1 MELVKAHWND
11 SSFHLIKNN
20 GSVVTPLPLSDKSP
34 ELQIKDMGEIEGL
47 SAAVGAAA
55 MGAGQAASMIVQ
67 DPKPVF
73 MKMEGNINVEG
84 GAPNE
89 L

>member
-1 MELVKAHWND
+1 MELVRAHWND
-11 SSFHLIKNN
+11 SSFHLVKNN
-20 GSVVTPLPLSDKSP
+20 GSVVTPLPLSDQLPKVRI
-34 ELQIKDMGEIEGL
+34 EDMGEIEGL
-47 SAAVGAAA
+47 SAAMGAAG
-55 MGAGQAASMIVQ
+55 MGAGQAASMIVP

-73 MKMEGNINVEG
+73 MKMEGDINVEG